1 MVSAPTEQERTSL
14 LTASRLFNSAFTMV
28 TDVAVTV
35 LPMPQVRKLQ
45 LPKRQ
50 RRLLMALFGVGGMI
64 CLVSIVRLAGIYAT
78 TVAKDVSWE
87 NSLAALYSNVELAV
101 GIIVGCV
108 PTLKAFCMRYFPCLA
123 SKFDSSAADAT
134 PLSDLSVT
142 NRTIG
147 GGRMPD
153 WKSKQGGIVSEIEHA
168 HEPSLE
174 PPPRKANRGEISVT
188 TIVEQCERRRD
199 QMRREE
205 SSEELNPVTPFERP

>member
-1 MVSAPTEQERTSL
+1 MVSTPTEQGRTSL
-14 LTASRLFNSAFTMV
+14 LTVGRLFNSAFTMV
-28 TDVAVTV
+28 TDVAVTI

-108 PTLKAFCMRYFPCLA
+108 PTFEGVLHEIFPMSRLKVRFIC
-123 SKFDSSAADAT
+123 
-134 PLSDLSVT
+134 
-142 NRTIG
+142 G
-147 GGRMPD
+147 
-153 WKSKQGGIVSEIEHA
+153 
-168 HEPSLE
+168 
-174 PPPRKANRGEISVT
+174 
-188 TIVEQCERRRD
+188 
-199 QMRREE
+199 
-205 SSEELNPVTPFERP
+205 